1 MYMAKKSA
9 YSMNVKCL
17 CGKKEGV
24 MKFLHYLYSEKFFM
38 CKKKLFLFFGKSFC
52 DFLKSFLGECI

>member
-38 CKKKLFLFFGKSFC
+38 CKKNLFLFFGKK
-52 DFLKSFLGECI
+52 FLWFFKKFSR

>member
-9 YSMNVKCL
+9 YGMKVKCL
-17 CGKKEGV
+17 CGKKVGV
-24 MKFLHYLYSEKFFM
+24 MKFLYYLYSEKKFI

-52 DFLKSFLGECI
+52 GF

>member
-9 YSMNVKCL
+9 YSMKVKCL
-17 CGKKEGV
+17 CGKKVGV
-24 MKFLHYLYSEKFFM
+24 MKFLYYLYSEKKFI

-52 DFLKSFLGECI
+52 VFLKSFLGKYI